1 MPMPN
6 TQNHEY
12 TVRST
17 YIQCRDIHIEYAKYC
32 TNDRWNEP
40 NVRRANERVREKFCG
55 KKRVQ
60 SIKQRY
66 FGNNSCASDY
76 MCCVVSS
83 YVCARANESF
93 LVFVCRTWI
102 EYHVKQY
109 AIVLYRAYI
118 CACACVRSVLGR
130 NQPRYSSSRP
140 HENKSIHNLFY
151 VLQQNAGIFS
161 FIFRRLLSL
170 LHSHRLCP
178 PSSPS
183 PSPSPALLSFSSSFW
198 FHFIWVACALSLIV
212 FDVYIRRSRS
222 RFRAQTQYETYKR
235 TYSECGMCIV
245 YAVYAAVCCLTSN
258 VSNEMVS
265 VYVTMASLAV
275 NSIVQRNWSWCV
287 DIEMERQATK

>member
-40 NVRRANERVREKFCG
+40 NMRRANERVREKFCG
-55 KKRVQ
+55 KKSSVNQ
-60 SIKQRY
+60 AKIFWKQFVREWL
-66 FGNNSCASDY
+66 
-76 MCCVVSS
+76 
-83 YVCARANESF
+83 YVLCRMCARANESF
-93 LVFVCRTWI
+93 LLFVSRTWI

-109 AIVLYRAYI
+109 AIVLYRTYI
-118 CACACVRSVLGR
+118 CACACVRFVLGR
-130 NQPRYSSSRP
+130 HQPRYSSSRP

-178 PSSPS
+178 PSSPP

-198 FHFIWVACALSLIV
+198 FHFIWVACTISLIV

-235 TYSECGMCIV
+235 TYSECGMCMSSSCMRP
-245 YAVYAAVCCLTSN
+245 YAVWHRTYRMRWFRFLLRWHPWPWTLLFNETGAAAWT
-258 VSNEMVS
+258 
-265 VYVTMASLAV
+265 
-275 NSIVQRNWSWCV
+275 
-287 DIEMERQATK
+287 